1 MSINDLLDGDVCKNF
16 FYFHIMGGGF
26 KHDFITCIDFTRIA
40 ASNTTSDDV
49 AN

>member
-1 MSINDLLDGDVCKNF
+1 MEMYVKISSISIFSFLGV
-16 FYFHIMGGGF
+16 F